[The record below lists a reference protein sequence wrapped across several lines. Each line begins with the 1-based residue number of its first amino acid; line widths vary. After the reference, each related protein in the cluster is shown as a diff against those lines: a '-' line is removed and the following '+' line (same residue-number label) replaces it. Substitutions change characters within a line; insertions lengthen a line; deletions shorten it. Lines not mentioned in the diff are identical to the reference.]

1 MHPSISLFPNTEFY
15 GGQVLDAPNVKE
27 TGYSRRFLQGDMF
40 GSYSFINIAH
50 GQEEFVAQQSFKNSV
65 EAAVIAD
72 IVGTLYEEINCT
84 GKKVNIGIISP
95 YQAQVRAI
103 QEKIGK
109 FISETDSAF
118 SVSVGTVDGF
128 QGGEEDLIII
138 STVRSNERGSIV
150 NDAKNWQCFYN
161 AEEDESLAQAITA
174 SMIEHGRL
182 DVLLQTHSPWFRK
195 ERWMVCFSDDFR
207 RSMARVKNV
216 RISNEVLSILAK
228 LSNGWRQRQ
237 SRKKRRVMVHNI
249 CGQLNMIW
257 NVDILLE
264 NSSYIQGLM
273 VWDILPSSDIP
284 KLPMSLDTIFRNYT
298 EERMNRCIQM
308 HGG

>member
-138 STVRSNERGSIV
+138 STVRSNERGSVGFVSNPQRANVALTQNEATLLKSGSIWKKIV

-237 SRKKRRVMVHNI
+237 SRKKRRV
-249 CGQLNMIW
+249 
-257 NVDILLE
+257 
-264 NSSYIQGLM
+264 
-273 VWDILPSSDIP
+273 
-284 KLPMSLDTIFRNYT
+284 
-298 EERMNRCIQM
+298 
-308 HGG
+308 